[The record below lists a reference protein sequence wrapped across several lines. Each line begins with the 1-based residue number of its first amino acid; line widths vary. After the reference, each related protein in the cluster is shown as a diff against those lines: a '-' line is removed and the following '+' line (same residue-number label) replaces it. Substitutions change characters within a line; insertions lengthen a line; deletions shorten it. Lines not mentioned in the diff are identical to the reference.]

1 MSVRL
6 NLYVNKSDRRRVE
19 KDLQLMKE
27 LDVEFKGD
35 VDVANPVMILSGD
48 VGEYAAINYAK
59 IGVFGRAY
67 FLDPPRALP
76 GGLVEISGHV
86 DILSTCALQLLASKA
101 VVERQE
107 SYYNLYL
114 NDGTFQATANDLVV
128 TKEFSAGFSTP
139 SYVLILAGK

>member
-6 NLYVNKSDRRRVE
+6 NLYVNKSDKRRVE

-27 LDVEFKGD
+27 IDVELKGD

-48 VGEYAAINYAK
+48 VNEYAALNYAQ
-59 IGVFGRAY
+59 IGAFGRYY
-67 FLDPPRALP
+67 FLEPPRSLP

-86 DILSTCALQLLASKA
+86 DILSTCALQLWNADA
-101 VVERQE
+101 IIERQE
-107 SYYNLYL
+107 TFYNLYL
-114 NDGTFQATANDLVV
+114 NDGTFQAQCNDKVV

-139 SYVLILAGK
+139 SYVLILAGM

>member
-6 NLYVNKSDRRRVE
+6 NLYINKSDKRRVE

-27 LDVEFKGD
+27 LDVELKGD

-48 VGEYAAINYAK
+48 VEEYAALNYAHV
-59 IGVFGRAY
+59 GAFGRYY
-67 FLDPPRALP
+67 FLEPPRALP

-86 DILSTCALQLLASKA
+86 DVLSTCKMQLLASKA

-128 TKEFSAGFSTP
+128 TKKFSAGFSTP